1 MYSIL
6 VKPSA
11 TRIIRIERRLRGITA
26 LAVEVLV
33 RACQVCRW
41 IGDLTRGGI
50 AWIVT
55 AGARSSEWQISGE
68 AMLLL
73 CELDEADEVVAVE
86 VRTKFQV

>member
-11 TRIIRIERRLRGITA
+11 ARIIRIVRSLRRIIA
-26 LAVEVLV
+26 LAVEVLLQ
-33 RACQVCRW
+33 ACQVCRW

-50 AWIVT
+50 AWAVA
-55 AGARSSEWQISGE
+55 AGACSSEWQISGE

-73 CELDEADEVVAVE
+73 CKLDKANEVVAVE
-86 VRTKFQV
+86 VRAKLQV